1 MYLRFG
7 YIHMLV
13 LCTAYVDD
21 NVINLDF
28 ILVICS
34 FGLLCLLEVVSEST
48 DCIVEVQLVD
58 STLTS

>member
-13 LCTAYVDD
+13 LCIAYVDD
-21 NVINLDF
+21 NVLNLDF
-28 ILVICS
+28 ILVIYG
-34 FGLLCLLEVVSEST
+34 FGLLRVLEVNDEST

>member
-1 MYLRFG
+1 M
-7 YIHMLV
+7 HV

-21 NVINLDF
+21 NVLNLDF
-28 ILVICS
+28 ILVICG
-34 FGLLCLLEVVSEST
+34 FGLLCVLEVNDEST